1 MADSGQ
7 EAYRRRS
14 LERVTAFTDGT
25 VAIALTLLVLP
36 LVDIA
41 QVSERQPVWQELA
54 RHSGDLLAFVV
65 SFLVIAQ
72 FWGGHRR
79 LFETLDDYDERLL
92 WINTLWLLFVVFLPY
107 PTARLFVESR
117 VGVGSAEL
125 YLGTMVA
132 VALLGV
138 ALAWYVARHP
148 ELRRADQPAR
158 PVREQVLPSLAVL
171 CSFAIA
177 LLLALVS
184 PPLGLLSLLT
194 VNLVHRVVRR
204 ALLGRGSVT

>member
-1 MADSGQ
+1 MSESGVG
-7 EAYRRRS
+7 AYRKRS

-41 QVSERQPVWQELA
+41 QVTEEESVWEELV
-54 RHSGDLLAFVV
+54 RHRGDLLAFVV

-92 WINTLWLLFVVFLPY
+92 VINTLWLLFVVFLPY
-107 PTARLFVESR
+107 PTARLFVATEF
-117 VGVGSAEL
+117 GVGSAVL
-125 YLGTMVA
+125 YLGTLVA
-132 VALLGV
+132 MALAAVG
-138 ALAWYVARHP
+138 LAWYVARHP
-148 ELRRADQPAR
+148 NLQRADLPRRSFGEYLA
-158 PVREQVLPSLAVL
+158 PSLAIA

-177 LLLALVS
+177 LVLSLFS
-184 PPLGLLSLLT
+184 PALGLLSLLT
-194 VNLVHRVVRR
+194 TNLVGRLVHRLMVGR
-204 ALLGRGSVT
+204 A